1 MKIFIYSL
9 FILCLISII
18 SPVQIFADTILNFY
32 MNDFYSKSNEAS
44 QILREIENTL
54 KEGSR
59 SKVCSRQREA
69 AKLGLL
75 ANESLIK
82 AYEIEGAQPPMSIIK
97 ASQQRWE
104 SILNECWKNIGE
116 YIKFLNLHSYRFT
129 DERYFGFN
137 AINTLKN
144 RINKNTKHKN
154 KNNWA

>member
-9 FILCLISII
+9 FVLCLISII
-18 SPVQIFADTILNFY
+18 SPVQIYADTTLDFY

-59 SKVCSRQREA
+59 DKVCSRQREA

-75 ANESLIK
+75 ANKSLIK
-82 AYEIEGAQPPMSIIK
+82 AFEIEGVQPPMSAIK

-104 SILNECWKNIGE
+104 SILNEC
-116 YIKFLNLHSYRFT
+116 
-129 DERYFGFN
+129 
-137 AINTLKN
+137 
-144 RINKNTKHKN
+144 
-154 KNNWA
+154 